1 MSDAAVEALLDRFAT
16 ARERYETEQAELESV
31 GMARVERVADR
42 LRRLDRLLETY
53 EDRATGSG
61 DFGGYVSFRQAID
74 AFVDELPADLPHR
87 ESFEEVGE
95 IVDQRRLSTSDFER
109 ARDAVEG
116 PRELVARL
124 DDLERARDGFRDAR
138 TELLDRVDELDERI
152 DELDRVLAHG
162 EADLEAP
169 VDVLRD
175 PIEAY
180 NDAVQDA
187 FHEFKRA
194 APATEVLALFS
205 LADRYPLL
213 PMDPPPPSLR
223 RYIEEAAGD
232 LTVTAV
238 LEYADYSHSKL
249 SHYVDDPAAFTE
261 AIATDRIYLERV
273 DASPFTVAWPPPPSD
288 TLRWRIR
295 ELIPVVDRFAPGQV
309 IERLRTVRELT
320 RDAER
325 YERLRATAVAQTEL
339 SPEHQAR
346 LRAGQVTADRADLVR
361 AREHLESVLER
372 APDP

>member
-1 MSDAAVEALLDRFAT
+1 MSDAAVEAVLDRFAT
-16 ARERYETEQAELESV
+16 ARQRYETEQAELESV
-31 GMARVERVADR
+31 GVARVERVADR

-61 DFGGYVSFRQAID
+61 DFGEYVRFRQEVD
-74 AFVDELPADLPHR
+74 AFVEELPEDLPHR

-95 IVDQRRLSTSDFER
+95 IVDQRRLSTNDFER
-109 ARDAVEG
+109 ARDAVDE

-124 DDLERARDGFRDAR
+124 DDLEAAREGYRDVR
-138 TELLDRVDELDERI
+138 TALIDRMDDLDERI
-152 DELDRVLAHG
+152 DELDRVLAHE

-169 VDVLRD
+169 VDVLRG

-180 NDAVQDA
+180 NDAVHEA
-187 FHEFKRA
+187 FQQFKRTA
-194 APATEVLALFS
+194 SAPDVLALFA
-205 LADRYPLL
+205 LADRYPLV

-223 RYIEEAAGD
+223 RYLEEAAGD
-232 LTVTAV
+232 LTVTEV

-249 SHYVDDPAAFTE
+249 SHYVDDSAAFKE

-273 DASPFTVAWPPPPSD
+273 DASPFAIPWPPPPPD
-288 TLRWRIR
+288 ALRWRIR
-295 ELIPVVDRFAPGQV
+295 ELIPVVDRFAPGHV

-325 YERLRATAVAQTEL
+325 YERLRAAAVAQTEL
-339 SPEHQAR
+339 SRDHQAR
-346 LRAGQVTADRADLVR
+346 LRSGRITADRAALVR
-361 AREHLESVLER
+361 ARERLESVLET